1 MGKHMVREADAIFF
15 ILVLDEEGEFIEF
28 ETYGGFYDDLVH
40 SLFLKG
46 DSLLVGGDFAHF
58 TNLGDQNFESNGT
71 SDCFLL
77 SLQAGNIENVNWVES
92 FGGDGPDI
100 FSSVAVTESGK
111 IFTCSTHK
119 GTVPENTSSSQP
131 KDLIS
136 NLQLRRLNEKGE
148 LEEEVFLTSSSRL
161 RDGNIL
167 WSQSRQKLFLIGEF
181 EGVFNLGE
189 NNVQESRG
197 GFDIFVSKLDSN
209 FDVENLVSIGS
220 NWNDRLIHSEL
231 DSHNSILLAC
241 GFYEQITV
249 STKLLT
255 TNGGSDSFISRFDID
270 SFEFRD
276 AYQPNPDSEDRIDS
290 IFVESIS
297 DIYYAG
303 ETREFLRQ
311 DSETFIREDI
321 QVARLFTKSVTPKI
335 TSSIPEEIPCAR
347 KFNFSLET
355 NFWSSDSNE
364 FSISGLEEES
374 LFNWLDIYTDSSAQ
388 IFLTGIAPQ
397 ATRIFR

>member
-1 MGKHMVREADAIFF
+1 MVLIFF
-15 ILVLDEEGEFIEF
+15 HQLQ
-28 ETYGGFYDDLVH
+28 
-40 SLFLKG
+40 
-46 DSLLVGGDFAHF
+46 LL
-58 TNLGDQNFESNGT
+58 ER
-71 SDCFLL
+71 
-77 SLQAGNIENVNWVES
+77 
-92 FGGDGPDI
+92 
-100 FSSVAVTESGK
+100 
-111 IFTCSTHK
+111 FTCSTHK

-297 DIYYAG
+297 DIYFAG

-311 DSETFIREDI
+311 DSETLIREDI

-388 IFLTGIAPQ
+388 IFLTGIAPASNTDIPLVFELISNSGEKIDVNLVLNFRSNTEKYPIIVLPESPEVFQ
-397 ATRIFR
+397 FEESKVSISIYNVDKSSLVKLKHLNGLIFYK